1 MINTATF
8 FSIHTSFAKV
18 KSPDAANCNSFSA
31 AGSAVLPKQAIDVTP
46 KERFDFPMP
55 VSSSN

>member
-18 KSPDAANCNSFSA
+18 SSPDDATCHLFSA
-31 AGSAVLPKQAIDVTP
+31 TPSAVHAKTKAQMFQRVTVP
-46 KERFDFPMP
+46 IPLWL
-55 VSSSN
+55 